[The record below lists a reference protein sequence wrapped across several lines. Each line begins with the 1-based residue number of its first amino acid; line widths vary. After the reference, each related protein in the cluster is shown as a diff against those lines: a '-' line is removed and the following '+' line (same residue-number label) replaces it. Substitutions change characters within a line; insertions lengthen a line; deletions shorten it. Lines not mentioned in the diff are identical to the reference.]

1 MRAIIERT
9 SLTAAGKRR
18 EPRPLP
24 RLKKDLEDVV
34 EAKKEASIGNVRLKL
49 RHKKSSTVG
58 GQLGTAHVKVHVQV
72 CHTALITYLLALCTS
87 LVQELYVLDTTQHT
101 HLAWQS
107 QQSTPSDMCPD
118 VCSWL
123 PCSIHPLVLGAVVV
137 SGMIGLLDLQRGLC
151 CAYSELYPFTE

>member
-1 MRAIIERT
+1 MRAIIEKFPL
-9 SLTAAGKRR
+9 SAAGKRR

-49 RHKKSSTVG
+49 RHKKSSTAG

-72 CHTALITYLLALCTS
+72 RHTALINVPACLVYLFGSGVVCVGHNAAHTS
-87 LVQELYVLDTTQHT
+87 SIAVSAEYSLKYV
-101 HLAWQS
+101 
-107 QQSTPSDMCPD
+107 CPD

-123 PCSIHPLVLGAVVV
+123 PCSVPH
-137 SGMIGLLDLQRGLC
+137 
-151 CAYSELYPFTE
+151 